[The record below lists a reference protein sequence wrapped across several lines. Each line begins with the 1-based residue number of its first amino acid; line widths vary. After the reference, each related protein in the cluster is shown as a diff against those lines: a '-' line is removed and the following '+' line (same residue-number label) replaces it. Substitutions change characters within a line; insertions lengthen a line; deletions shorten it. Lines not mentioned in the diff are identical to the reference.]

1 MSIVTEINVLR
12 DAGHLDS
19 PTVTAYLAQHPG
31 LPVLI
36 GEDGTVYHRATA
48 PQTPL
53 MELRRFL
60 WQKKLLSAG
69 SSAFRPVLD
78 TVFASYTK
86 ELDRAACPSDP
97 NIGVAHATDLLELAV
112 SSEASDIHIEA
123 RREGATILFRVHG
136 VMRITA
142 KNIDFDEA
150 QRLIQTYY
158 VNSQYANT
166 TFDPMSPCDGQFNF
180 IDPNTNKAYIARL
193 NCVPTAQRGL
203 KLVARLRNPL
213 EVQDIAGAGYSST
226 QMRLIRDALACTEG
240 MLLFCGPTNSGK
252 STSVTSLIASLPRS
266 RCVVEL
272 ADPIEAYLPNCT
284 HVSLNSS
291 GENSEDLAGLLIE
304 ATVRQD
310 TDILVLGEIRSAQTA
325 SAAEKLAE
333 QGKLVIS
340 TLHTGTV
347 LGVYSRLTGLG
358 MTRHLL
364 SLPGFF
370 RAAAAQRL
378 IPTLCSACC
387 RDEPPLAQREANRR
401 LRGILKLSHADQIG
415 AIRYHNPEGCED
427 CQHTGII
434 SRTLVAEV
442 MLVDDEVR
450 GMFAS
455 GDLHHLRR
463 YLVSEQGMESMHRH
477 ALDKVLT
484 GTLDPFHVEARIEPF
499 SVHNIELPLR
509 AVESA
514 Q

>member
-1 MSIVTEINVLR
+1 MSITTDINILR
-12 DAGHLDS
+12 SAGRLENPKVS
-19 PTVTAYLAQHPG
+19 SYLGKHPEVA
-31 LPVLI
+31 VLI
-36 GEDGTVYHRATA
+36 GEETQVFHAA
-48 PQTPL
+48 SAEKVPL
-53 MELRRFL
+53 FELRRFL
-60 WQKKLLSAG
+60 WNNKIMKSGQN
-69 SSAFRPVLD
+69 FIPVLD
-78 TVFASYTK
+78 TVFESYMNERERSGQT
-86 ELDRAACPSDP
+86 EDP
-97 NIGVAHATDLLELAV
+97 TSGIARATDLLELAV
-112 SSEASDIHIEA
+112 TSEASDIHVEA
-123 RREGATILFRVHG
+123 RREGAIILFRVHG
-136 VMRITA
+136 VMRTMA
-142 KNIDFDEA
+142 EDIDFEEA

-158 VNSQYANT
+158 VNSQYGNT
-166 TFDPMSPCDGQFNF
+166 NFDPMSPCDGQFNF
-180 IDPNTNKAYIARL
+180 IDPNSEKDYIARL

-203 KLVARLRNPL
+203 KMVARLRNPM
-213 EVQDIAGAGYSST
+213 EVQDIAEAGYSQA
-226 QMRLIRDALACTEG
+226 QMRMIRDTLGCTEG

-310 TDILVLGEIRSAQTA
+310 TDILVLGEIRSPQTA

-358 MTRHLL
+358 MTKHLL

-378 IPTLCSACC
+378 IPTLCPDCC
-387 RDEPPLAQREANRR
+387 RDEPPLSQREANIR
-401 LRGILKLSHADQIG
+401 LRGLLMMRNAEKLSS
-415 AIRYHNPEGCED
+415 IRYHNPEGCEK
-427 CQHTGII
+427 CQLTGII

-442 MLVDDEVR
+442 MVVDDSVR
-450 GMFAS
+450 AMFAS
-455 GDLHHLRR
+455 GDLHELRK

-477 ALDKVLT
+477 ALDKVLE
-484 GTLDPFHVEARIEPF
+484 GILDPFHVEARIEPF
-499 SVHNIELPLR
+499 SAYNIELPLR
-509 AVESA
+509 ALESVK
-514 Q
+514 

>member
-12 DAGHLDS
+12 DAGRLDS
-19 PTVTAYLAQHPG
+19 VVADRYLAQHPE
-31 LPVLI
+31 LPALI
-36 GEDGTVYHRATA
+36 AEDGTVYHRATA

-60 WQKKLLSAG
+60 WQQKLLPDSSA
-69 SSAFRPVLD
+69 AFRPVLD

-86 ELDRAACPSDP
+86 ELSRNARPSDP
-97 NIGVAHATDLLELAV
+97 AAGVARATDLLELAV

-123 RREGATILFRVHG
+123 RREGTTILFRVHG
-136 VMRITA
+136 VMRTMA
-142 KNIDFDEA
+142 EDIDFEEA

-166 TFDPMSPCDGQFNF
+166 TFDPMAPCDGQFNF

-203 KLVARLRNPL
+203 KLVVRLRNPL
-213 EVQDIAGAGYSST
+213 EVQDIGEAGYSPT
-226 QMRLIRDALACTEG
+226 QMRLIHNALGCTEG

-252 STSVTSLIASLPRS
+252 STSVTSLVASLPRS

-291 GENSEDLAGLLIE
+291 GDNSEDLAALLIE

-325 SAAEKLAE
+325 AAAEKLAE

-358 MTRHLL
+358 MTSHLL

-378 IPTLCSACC
+378 VPTLCPVC
-387 RDEPPLAQREANRR
+387 RREQAPPAHREASKR
-401 LRGILKLSHADQIG
+401 LSGILSLCHAEQMAG
-415 AIRYHNPEGCED
+415 IRYHNPEGCER
-427 CQHTGII
+427 CHYTGII
-434 SRTLVAEV
+434 GRTLVAEV
-442 MLVDDEVR
+442 MVVDDRVR

-455 GDLHHLRR
+455 GDLHRLRH
-463 YLVSEQGMESMHRH
+463 YLVHEQGMESMHRH
-477 ALDKVLT
+477 ALGKVLA
-484 GTLDPFHVEARIEPF
+484 GTLDPFQVEARIEPF
-499 SVHNIELPLR
+499 SAQNIDLPLR
-509 AVESA
+509 SVTV

>member
-1 MSIVTEINVLR
+1 MSIVTDITLLR
-12 DAGHLDS
+12 DAGRLDH
-19 PTVTAYLAQHPG
+19 PEVNAYLKLHPE

-36 GEDGTVYHRATA
+36 GADCAVFHPASA
-48 PQTPL
+48 KKQAL

-60 WQKKLLSAG
+60 WQKKLIESNQKFL
-69 SSAFRPVLD
+69 PVLD
-78 TVFASYTK
+78 PVFDSFVKETQRSGKAVDPTK
-86 ELDRAACPSDP
+86 GIAR
-97 NIGVAHATDLLELAV
+97 ATDLLELAV
-112 SSEASDIHIEA
+112 TTEASDIHVEA

-136 VMRITA
+136 VMRVMA
-142 KNIDFDEA
+142 ENIDFDEA

-180 IDPNTNKAYIARL
+180 IDPNTDKAYIARL

-203 KLVARLRNPL
+203 KLVTRLRNPL
-213 EVQDIAGAGYSST
+213 EVQDIAEAGYST
-226 QMRLIRDALACTEG
+226 KQMQLIRNALACTEG

-252 STSVTSLIASLPRS
+252 STSVTSLISSLPRS

-358 MTRHLL
+358 MSRHLL

-378 IPTLCSACC
+378 IPTLCPACC
-387 RDEPPLAQREANRR
+387 RDEPPLAQREVNQR
-401 LRGILKLSHADQIG
+401 LRGVLKLSHAEQLG
-415 AIRYHNPEGCED
+415 AIRYHSPEGCEE

-450 GMFAS
+450 GMYAS
-455 GDLHHLRR
+455 GDLHRLRK

-477 ALDKVLT
+477 ALDKVLA
-484 GTLDPFHVEARIEPF
+484 GILDPFHVEARIEPF
-499 SVHNIELPLR
+499 SAYNIELPLR
-509 AVESA
+509 AVGRA
-514 Q
+514 K